1 MALNLVEASKIA
13 LGRDEVLKASLMELY
28 ARNSEIVA
36 ILPFETISGNALSFN
51 REKTLP
57 GAGFRG
63 INEGYTESTGTVER
77 VTESLAIAGGD
88 LDVDKFL
95 IDTAGADQRSIQEA
109 LKVKSLSL
117 SLGKTFV
124 KGDVISAPKSFN
136 GLQVRLTG
144 NNLLA
149 AGATSS
155 GDALSLAKLDQL
167 IDNVEDPTHLVMN
180 KAMRRR
186 LTSAARDTAVGG
198 FITYTT
204 DIWGRQVTKYNDLPI
219 ICLDK
224 DETNSDILPF
234 TEVCPGGGSNLGVS
248 VYCLS
253 VGSDGVVG
261 LQNGDMN
268 VRDLGELEAKPVFR
282 TRIEWYVTL
291 ALMRPRCATRLWG
304 VKDAAVTV

>member
-1 MALNLVEASKIA
+1 MALNLIESSKIS

-28 ARNSEIVA
+28 ARNSEFVA

-109 LKVKSLSL
+109 LKVKALSL
-117 SLGKTFV
+117 SLGKTFI
-124 KGDVISAPKSFN
+124 KGDVTSDAKSFN

-144 NNLLA
+144 DNLLA
-149 AGATSS
+149 AGSTAG
-155 GDALSLAKLDQL
+155 GDALSLAKLDEL
-167 IDNVEDPTHLVMN
+167 IDTVEDPTHLVMN
-180 KAMRRR
+180 KTMRRL
-186 LTSAARDTAVGG
+186 LTRAARDTTVGG
-198 FITYTT
+198 YITYTT
-204 DIWGRQVTKYNDLPI
+204 DAFGRQVTKYNDLPI
-219 ICLDK
+219 ITLDK

-234 TEVCPGGGSNLGVS
+234 TEANPGGGGSVGVS
-248 VYCLS
+248 LYCLS

-261 LQNGDMN
+261 LQNGDMD
-268 VRDLGELEAKPVFR
+268 VRDIGELEAKPVFR

-291 ALMRPRCATRLWG
+291 ALMRPRCAVRLWG
-304 VKDAAVTV
+304 VKNAAVTA

>member
-1 MALNLVEASKIA
+1 MALNLVESSKIA

-28 ARNSEIVA
+28 ARSSEFVA
-36 ILPFETISGNALSFN
+36 VLPFETISGNALSFN

-109 LKVKSLSL
+109 LKVKALSL

-124 KGDVISAPKSFN
+124 KGDVNSDAKSFN

-144 NNLLA
+144 DNLLA
-149 AGATSS
+149 AGSTGG
-155 GDALSLAKLDQL
+155 GDALSLKKLDEL
-167 IDNVEDPTHLVMN
+167 IDSVEDPNYLIMN
-180 KAMRRR
+180 KTMRR
-186 LTSAARDTAVGG
+186 LMTAAARDTTVGG
-198 FITYTT
+198 FITYTI
-204 DIWGRQVTKYNDLPI
+204 DAFGRQVTKYNDIPI
-219 ICLDK
+219 ITLDK
-224 DETNSDILPF
+224 DETNADILPF
-234 TEVCPGGGSNLGVS
+234 TEVCPGAGGNTGVS
-248 VYCLS
+248 IYCVS
-253 VGSDGVVG
+253 MGSDGVVG
-261 LQNGDMN
+261 LQNGEMNIRDM
-268 VRDLGELEAKPVFR
+268 GELEAKPVFR
-282 TRIEWYVTL
+282 TRIEWYVSL

-304 VKDAAVTV
+304 VKNAAVVV